1 MEAAPALA
9 RGHAGTARH
18 RFFLVATAFLF
29 STGGAAIKSTSLT
42 GWQVASFR
50 SGVAALVLLLALPES
65 RRGWSWRMVP
75 VAVAYAATL
84 VLFVLA
90 TRLTTAANAIFLQ
103 STAPLYVLLLAPLLL
118 DEPIRGK
125 DLLYGAAVALGM
137 ALFFVGSEQAAA
149 TAPDPRT
156 GKLIGLASG
165 LAWALTVIGL
175 RWLARAGSNNA
186 SIATVSLGNIL
197 AFLAALPMALPV
209 RAATASDVAVILYLG
224 AVQIGLAYFLL
235 TRAIRHVPAF
245 EATAVL
251 LLEPVMNPVW
261 TWLVHR
267 ERPGT
272 WALAGG
278 AIILSATLVSTW
290 AATRASVARK

>member
-103 STAPLYVLLLAPLLL
+103 STAPLYVLLL
-118 DEPIRGK
+118 
-125 DLLYGAAVALGM
+125 
-137 ALFFVGSEQAAA
+137 
-149 TAPDPRT
+149 
-156 GKLIGLASG
+156 
-165 LAWALTVIGL
+165 
-175 RWLARAGSNNA
+175 
-186 SIATVSLGNIL
+186 
-197 AFLAALPMALPV
+197 
-209 RAATASDVAVILYLG
+209 
-224 AVQIGLAYFLL
+224 
-235 TRAIRHVPAF
+235 
-245 EATAVL
+245 
-251 LLEPVMNPVW
+251 
-261 TWLVHR
+261 
-267 ERPGT
+267 
-272 WALAGG
+272 
-278 AIILSATLVSTW
+278 
-290 AATRASVARK
+290 